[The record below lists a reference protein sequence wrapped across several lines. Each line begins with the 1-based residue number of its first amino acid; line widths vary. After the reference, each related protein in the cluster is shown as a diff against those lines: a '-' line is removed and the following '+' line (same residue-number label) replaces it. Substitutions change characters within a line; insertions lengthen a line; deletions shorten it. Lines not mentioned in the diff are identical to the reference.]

1 MFSIL
6 FFFIASRIKMY
17 KFKDVAV
24 KIVLLQIHNDGS
36 KRYFSGWSIRCILRA
51 DYDGIAN
58 NNHQPNI
65 QYP

>member
-1 MFSIL
+1 
-6 FFFIASRIKMY
+6 MY
-17 KFKDVAV
+17 KIKDVAV
-24 KIVLLQIHNDGS
+24 KIVLLQIHNDATE
-36 KRYFSGWSIRCILRA
+36 RYFSGWSIRCILRA